1 MQSVE
6 LLAPV
11 KNLEYGRAAILCGAD
26 ALYVG
31 APQFGARYSAGV
43 SVKDI
48 EELCRYSHLFGAKVY
63 VAMNTVLF
71 EDELSAAENIAT
83 QIYNAGADALIIQD
97 MSFLRMA
104 DLPPIELHA
113 STQTFNMSAEK
124 VKFLS
129 EAGFSRVILERALSA
144 KEIEEIHETVPNTEL
159 EAFIHGAICVSYSG
173 RCYMSRTM
181 SQRSGNRGMCLQ
193 SCRLPY
199 NLLDEKMRPIIKE
212 KHLLSVRDMN
222 LSDDLETLI
231 DAGVCSFKIEGRL
244 KDLDYVKNIVSW
256 YRNRLDAIIN
266 SRSDLCR
273 ASKGKSTIDFT
284 PIPSKSF
291 ARGAT
296 IYFIKDTKNI
306 VSSFD
311 TPKSS
316 GEYIGRIK
324 YVGKDFFIL
333 TDIPTKIHV
342 ANGDGICF
350 GGNNNIFTGTN
361 INKVDGERIYPN
373 KMDGIRQEIDIYRN
387 YDHLFVSTVERSRV
401 KRTIGIYAEIK
412 ISENQA
418 TLCLSEPHSPNW
430 TDDRFSQKD
439 FEVSVSRAGDFGIA
453 KNPERAEE
461 TIRTQI
467 AKTGDTIYHIT
478 DIRILWDQVRF
489 IPVSTLNELR
499 REATEKL
506 TLLTASSYT
515 RRIRKKENRNFPYPT
530 TSVSGE
536 ENITN
541 SLSANFY
548 RDHGVTDIEKGYDL
562 QSDLTG
568 KKVMQM
574 RYCLRR
580 ELGECLK
587 QNPRYRGKLY
597 LENGVN
603 IYELCFDCKNCTTSL
618 IYKGKRDKK
627 ISK

>member
-48 EELCRYSHLFGAKVY
+48 EELCTFAHLFGAKVY
-63 VAMNTVLF
+63 VAMNTLLF
-71 EDELSAAENIAT
+71 EDELSDAEKIAT
-83 QIYNAGADALIIQD
+83 CIYNAGADALIVQD
-97 MSFLRMA
+97 MSFLRMQN
-104 DLPPIELHA
+104 LPPIELHA
-113 STQTFNMSAEK
+113 STQTFNMCAEK
-124 VKFLS
+124 VRFLS
-129 EAGFSRVILERALSA
+129 ETGFSRVILERALSA
-144 KEIEEIHETVPNTEL
+144 KEIEEIHKAVPGTEL

-199 NLLDEKMRPIIKE
+199 NLLNEQMQPIVKD

-222 LSDDLETLI
+222 LSDNLEDLI
-231 DAGVCSFKIEGRL
+231 NAGVCSFKIEGRL

-256 YRNRLDAIIN
+256 YRDRLDTIIN
-266 SRSDLCR
+266 SRNDLCR
-273 ASKGKSTIDFT
+273 SSKGRSAIEFT
-284 PIPSKSF
+284 PTPGKSF
-291 ARGAT
+291 SRGAT
-296 IYFIKDTKNI
+296 PYFIKDTKNR

-324 YVGKDFFIL
+324 SAGRDFFIL
-333 TDIPTKIHV
+333 ADTPSQANL

-350 GGNNNIFTGTN
+350 YNNENKFTGTN
-361 INKVDGERIYPN
+361 INKVEGSRIYPN
-373 KMDGIRQEIDIYRN
+373 RMDGLRFGTEIYRN
-387 YDHLFVSTVERSRV
+387 YDHLFVNTVERSRM
-401 KRTIGIYAEIK
+401 KRTIDIKSEID
-412 ISENQA
+412 ISADKA
-418 TLCLSEPHSPNW
+418 TLHLFDADTHDTASNNGL
-430 TDDRFSQKD
+430 R
-439 FEVSVSRAGDFGIA
+439 VSVSQTGDFSAA
-453 KNPERAEE
+453 KNPERAED

-467 AKTGDTIYHIT
+467 AKTGDTIYCIK
-478 DIRILWDQVRF
+478 DIKIKWDKIRF
-489 IPVSTLNELR
+489 LPVSILNELR
-499 REATEKL
+499 REAADKL
-506 TLLTASSYT
+506 TGLITSSYT
-515 RRIRKKENRNFPYPT
+515 RRTRKEENKSFPYPVT
-530 TSVSGE
+530 AVSGE

-541 SLSANFY
+541 SLAEKFY
-548 RDHGVTDIEKGYDL
+548 RDHGVTDIEKGYDV

-587 QNPRYRGKLY
+587 ENPRYKGKLY
-597 LENGVN
+597 IENGLNV
-603 IYELCFDCKNCTTSL
+603 YELCFDCKNCTTSL

-627 ISK
+627 PSR